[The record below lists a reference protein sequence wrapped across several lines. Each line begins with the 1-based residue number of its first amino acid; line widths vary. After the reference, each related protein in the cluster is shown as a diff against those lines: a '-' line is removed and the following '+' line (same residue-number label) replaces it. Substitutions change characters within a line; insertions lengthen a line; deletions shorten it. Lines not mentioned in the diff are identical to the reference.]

1 MSKHMAIKDKLPP
14 FTLAVWC
21 NGPACGNPA
30 AFTNVAMAAGQYG
43 AKYVEG
49 VRANLMAGGDN
60 CSRSCLIGALLAAEV
75 RGRDPGEGRGIGLVL
90 VVRWAIP
97 RRTGCTHAVCQ
108 AGRQAHRRVA
118 DGTGKALPGL
128 AVPRALE

>member
-1 MSKHMAIKDKLPP
+1 MQYTWWGTPSRRTCLLCDGRRRPYFTLLAELTYTPVSYMEEMVSKHMAIKDKLPP

-75 RGRDPGEGRGIGLVL
+75 RVRDPCAGRGM
-90 VVRWAIP
+90 AI
-97 RRTGCTHAVCQ
+97 VQ
-108 AGRQAHRRVA
+108 
-118 DGTGKALPGL
+118 
-128 AVPRALE
+128 